1 LTKPIRQLSVI
12 NTEIGN
18 KEVNKMKRINKFT
31 AVLTH
36 DKRLL
41 SLFSGMVLSSIGL
54 LSVTLTALVW
64 YL

>member
-1 LTKPIRQLSVI
+1 MTKQIWRSNVI
-12 NTEIGN
+12 NNRGN
-18 KEVNKMKRINKFT
+18 KEVNEMKRINKFT

-41 SLFSGMVLSSIGL
+41 SLFSGMILSCIGL
-54 LSVTLTALVW
+54 LSVTITALVW